1 MEKKEKME
9 KKNKVYF
16 TVTGLFR
23 ISNTEF
29 LEKDMPVTLVKEP
42 DNKYDN
48 EAIMVKIEGIGQ
60 IGYVAN
66 SVHTVVGDEAYSAGR
81 LYDKI
86 GDEATAKVAYNMG
99 DAVQCWIEV

>member
-1 MEKKEKME
+1 ME

-23 ISNTEF
+23 IDDTEF
-29 LEKDMPVTLVKEP
+29 LEKGMKVKLEKEP

-48 EAIMVKIEGIGQ
+48 EAIMVKLEGIGH

-66 SVHTVVGDEAYSAGR
+66 SVRTVVGDEAYSAGR

-86 GDEATAKVAYNMG
+86 GDESTAIIAYNMG
-99 DAVQCWIEV
+99 YAVQCWIEI